1 MSIAEIKT
9 KITSSEDRGFL
20 YLLLFFNHNE
30 GVISP
35 NQSPDLN
42 KYMEKVQHSLFT
54 FVEGIQAANKLISE
68 KLCQKTNPFTNTQ
81 TDLPPLILKLI
92 LVQLVMLKFLTIED
106 EILKINPVLMNHTAG
121 IFLDPNAYNNVVLNI
136 FYLPPQITTN
146 KNINLFFTV
155 FEICEAFD
163 YKIFLERFALKYFE
177 NADDEIKTLVDWL
190 RQYSED
196 KDESFIRGFLGK
208 VLFSRDEALKKPNV
222 LSGGEKVRCMLSKMM
237 LSGANVLLFDGPT
250 AHLDLE
256 GISAVN
262 EGIKRFK
269 GNVIFT
275 SHDHEFI
282 QTVANRIIE
291 IDTSIVGD
299 RDISYDEYVAL
310 KKAQSAPA
318 KNL

>member
-42 KYMEKVQHSLFT
+42 KYMEKVQHSLFM

-121 IFLDPNAYNNVVLNI
+121 IFLDPHAYNNVVLNI

-163 YKIFLERFALKYFE
+163 YKIFLERFALEYFE
-177 NADDEIKTLVDWL
+177 NA
-190 RQYSED
+190 S
-196 KDESFIRGFLGK
+196 
-208 VLFSRDEALKKPNV
+208 
-222 LSGGEKVRCMLSKMM
+222 
-237 LSGANVLLFDGPT
+237 
-250 AHLDLE
+250 
-256 GISAVN
+256 
-262 EGIKRFK
+262 
-269 GNVIFT
+269 
-275 SHDHEFI
+275 
-282 QTVANRIIE
+282 
-291 IDTSIVGD
+291 
-299 RDISYDEYVAL
+299 
-310 KKAQSAPA
+310 
-318 KNL
+318 KNLCPQ